1 MSLRKKKK
9 FRVLLVYPNPPM
21 LGVVPGNMALLAA
34 CLKKAGFEVK
44 LFDMSI
50 YRTVKKTQDDLRADL
65 NQVKRTNVDDFINW
79 KEVDVYED
87 FRKVVEKYKPG
98 LIGITVVDDTL
109 SMAIKLLEKVK
120 DKKMPKIVGGVGA
133 TFNYEKILRHGMV
146 DMVCRGEGE
155 RALVE
160 LSKKLSQG
168 KDWKRIKNLCFVG
181 DKGEIVTN
189 PLRKLVDIN
198 KLPFYDFSIFD
209 KTRFYRPFHGQVV
222 RMAMVDT
229 DRGCP
234 YSCTYC
240 AAPSLRKIYSE
251 AGVGKYFR
259 VKSVDKVMSEVKHL
273 VKKYKINFI
282 WFSSETFFARDNKE
296 LEEFAKRY
304 KKEVGLPFWCQTR
317 LDTFTD
323 FRTKLLAEMG
333 CKAVSVGLEHGSE
346 KFRREILK
354 KFISNQSILTS
365 FKMLHKYN
373 IPATVNNIVG
383 FPDETRDLVFETVKT
398 NRMMDKY
405 VVSGSTLNTFI
416 FTPYS
421 GTPLRDECVKKGYI
435 DEKSE
440 DNTNM
445 YAVSVVKMSSMSK
458 EEIEGLQKTMPFYIK
473 LPKKYFPMIKLA
485 EGTDDKAKEMFK
497 EMSEILVSLN
507 K

>member
-1 MSLRKKKK
+1 MQK
-9 FRVLLVYPNPPM
+9 
-21 LGVVPGNMALLAA
+21 AQLLA
-34 CLKKAGFEVK
+34 
-44 LFDMSI
+44 
-50 YRTVKKTQDDLRADL
+50 
-65 NQVKRTNVDDFINW
+65 N
-79 KEVDVYED
+79 
-87 FRKVVEKYKPG
+87 
-98 LIGITVVDDTL
+98 
-109 SMAIKLLEKVK
+109 
-120 DKKMPKIVGGVGA
+120 
-133 TFNYEKILRHGMV
+133 
-146 DMVCRGEGE
+146 
-155 RALVE
+155 
-160 LSKKLSQG
+160 
-168 KDWKRIKNLCFVG
+168 
-181 DKGEIVTN
+181 
-189 PLRKLVDIN
+189 
-198 KLPFYDFSIFD
+198 FS
-209 KTRFYRPFHGQVV
+209 
-222 RMAMVDT
+222 
-229 DRGCP
+229 
-234 YSCTYC
+234 
-240 AAPSLRKIYSE
+240 
-251 AGVGKYFR
+251 
-259 VKSVDKVMSEVKHL
+259 
-273 VKKYKINFI
+273 
-282 WFSSETFFARDNKE
+282 FFARDNKE